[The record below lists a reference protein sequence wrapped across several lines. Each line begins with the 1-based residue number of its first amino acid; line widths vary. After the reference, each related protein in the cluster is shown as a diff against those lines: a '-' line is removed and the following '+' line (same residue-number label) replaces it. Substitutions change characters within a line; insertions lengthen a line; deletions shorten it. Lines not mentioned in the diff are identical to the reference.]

1 MGRLSLPQKKMVW
14 SLTQKFVLV
23 WALKRCHYP
32 SLAETYAIRT
42 IKYPWL
48 EGWAII
54 SRLNITILTV
64 VTNNKRLLKVAL
76 FLSRHYAIQRAA
88 WSRDQKDAM
97 GGKCITTSHHVRC
110 LQAKTCSLTVP
121 AWFLSLSSSCSLAF
135 LSYASASN
143 SFC

>member
-1 MGRLSLPQKKMVW
+1 MVW

-76 FLSRHYAIQRAA
+76 FLST
-88 WSRDQKDAM
+88 D
-97 GGKCITTSHHVRC
+97 TT
-110 LQAKTCSLTVP
+110 
-121 AWFLSLSSSCSLAF
+121 LSVGPLGRMTKRTLWEENA
-135 LSYASASN
+135 
-143 SFC
+143 